1 MSNVFTYQVMKDTTE
16 HTVIKL
22 TGLFDGASGDESNAT
37 RIQANSFYGALDSSR
52 ANLLSSVA
60 NTGPLSYYNLLISR
74 VWYDTPASN
83 SDVELFW
90 NADIP
95 KTIFHLNGNGEY
107 GSAGNWITISN
118 NTRGS
123 ANSKGDI
130 GVTTRNMAANS
141 SYTIILELRKDN
153 YDYQRGQFNE
163 PAAFN
168 YQPYDITP

>member
-1 MSNVFTYQVMKDTTE
+1 MSNVFTYQVIKDTTE

-22 TGLFDGASGDESNAT
+22 TGLFDGLSGDESNTA
-37 RIQANSFYGALDSSR
+37 RIQANSLYGALDSSR

-60 NTGPLSYYNLLISR
+60 NTGPLSYYNLLVNRI
-74 VWYDTPASN
+74 WYDTPASN
-83 SDVELFW
+83 SDVELYW
-90 NADIP
+90 NADVP

-107 GSAGNWITISN
+107 NNSGNWLTIPN

-123 ANSKGDI
+123 ANSTGDI
-130 GVTTRNMAANS
+130 GITTKGMSANS
-141 SYTIILELRKDN
+141 SYTVIIELRKDN

-168 YQPYDITP
+168 YPPYDITP